1 MQEDLTVE
9 RLQFAFS
16 FSASVLTGSYR
27 RINETRLGFSSDVLH
42 YGRNYQILLD
52 NFHTSF

>member
-16 FSASVLTGSYR
+16 FSHTSVLTGSNR

-42 YGRNYQILLD
+42 YGRNYHMYII
-52 NFHTSF
+52 